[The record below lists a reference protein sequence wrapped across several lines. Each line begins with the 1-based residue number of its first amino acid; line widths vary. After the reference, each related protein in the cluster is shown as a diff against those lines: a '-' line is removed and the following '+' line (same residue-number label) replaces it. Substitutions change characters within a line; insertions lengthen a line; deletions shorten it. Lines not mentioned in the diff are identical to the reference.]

1 LRYYYTF
8 HGNYIERWFGRM
20 ASIKQILSQIILGQK
35 GGEKRA
41 KIIEILKERPY
52 NINQMADDLNLNYRT
67 IRHHVDI
74 LVESGLIAPST
85 GNRYGDVYFLT
96 PLMEENYQMLTELS
110 RKLRNL
116 TASPKF
122 FQMVIERTSDAVIII
137 DMDTDVLF
145 WNEGAEKI
153 YGYKSSEII
162 GLKLPI
168 FKNRKFLEMTLKQ
181 VKEKKSIISQETK
194 ALTMGGEVLH
204 MAVTVDGIEDS
215 NGKITA
221 CIILSRD
228 ITEQKEATEKIERL
242 ASFLSLNPNPVFEVD
257 SSGAVTYYNEG
268 AIKTLD
274 RIDAARDVK
283 LFFPPDISEII
294 NKLKKGKLEN
304 IASEIKIEDAIF
316 YLSIHII
323 PNMKVVRFYVVDITN
338 LKRMEAELLA
348 KELNFRVAADFT
360 YDWEYW
366 VDSDNRFV
374 YISPSCERITSYMRE
389 EFMREPNLLLDI
401 VHPDDR
407 DRVATHFRDEK
418 QHKELYEFEFRI
430 IDKEKRERWIAHAC
444 RPVIDEAGRSLG
456 CRVSNREITQRR
468 KAEFAL
474 RESEERFRVI
484 TEMMPSMVSVSRI
497 SDDAILFTNL
507 SFDRTFG
514 YNKGEL
520 IGQKTPV
527 LYYNP
532 EDRVTLAEELER
544 HGIVLDKE
552 LQVKRSDGTP
562 FWVQMSTR
570 KIHYRGEPALLGTS
584 FDITRRKRLDEEL
597 RTYKERYE
605 KLIESQKSESKK
617 TKR

>member
-1 LRYYYTF
+1 
-8 HGNYIERWFGRM
+8 M

-52 NINQMADDLNLNYRT
+52 NINQMAEDLGLNYRT
-67 IRHHVDI
+67 IRHHVDV
-74 LVESGLIAPST
+74 LVESGLITPST

-96 PLMEENYQMLTELS
+96 PLMEENYQMLVDLS

-145 WNEGAEKI
+145 WNAGAENL

-168 FKNRKFLEMTLKQ
+168 FKNKKFLEMILKQ

-194 ALTMGGEVLH
+194 ALAMGGEVLH

-228 ITEQKEATEKIERL
+228 ITAQKAASEKIERL
-242 ASFLSLNPNPVFEVD
+242 ASFLSLNPNPVFEID
-257 SSGAVTYYNEG
+257 SAGTVTYYNEG

-274 RIDAARDVK
+274 KIGAPRDIT
-283 LFFPPDISEII
+283 LFFPSNITEIT
-294 NKLKKGKLEN
+294 NKLKKGKLE
-304 IASEIKIEDAIF
+304 SLTGEIKIEDAIF
-316 YLSIHII
+316 YQSIHIM
-323 PNMKVVRFYVVDITN
+323 PKMKVVRFYVVDITN
-338 LKRMEAELLA
+338 LKHMESELLA

-366 VDSDNRFV
+366 VNSNNRFV
-374 YISPSCERITSYMRE
+374 YVSPSCERITGYTRE
-389 EFMREPNLLLDI
+389 EFMHNPHLLLDI
-401 VHPDDR
+401 VHPDDS

-418 QHKELYEFEFRI
+418 AHKELYEFEFRI
-430 IDKEKRERWIAHAC
+430 IDKKNQERWIAHAC
-444 RPVIDEAGRSLG
+444 RPVIDEDGQSLG
-456 CRVSNREITQRR
+456 CRVSNREITMRR
-468 KAEFAL
+468 KAEIAL

-497 SDDAILFTNL
+497 SDDTILFTNQ

-520 IGQKTPV
+520 VGQKIQV
-527 LYYNP
+527 LFYNS
-532 EDRVTLAEELER
+532 EDRVVIAEELER

-552 LQVKRSDGTP
+552 VQAKRSDGTH
-562 FWVQMSTR
+562 FWILISTR
-570 KIHYRGEPALLGTS
+570 KIFYMGEPALLGTS
-584 FDITRRKRLDEEL
+584 FDITRRKRLDEEQ
-597 RTYKERYE
+597 RSYKERYE
-605 KLIESQKSESKK
+605 RLIESQNADSKK